1 MQIDKINKEK
11 KLNPKIEYEILEGD
25 NRVGG
30 RIYTHNY
37 PTINQERWQYS
48 DMGAMRL
55 PIWHSPTYDVIAYT
69 NEQIQKYNKKVDK
82 INK

>member
-37 PTINQERWQYS
+37 PTIN
-48 DMGAMRL
+48 
-55 PIWHSPTYDVIAYT
+55 
-69 NEQIQKYNKKVDK
+69 
-82 INK
+82 